1 MKKVLILSSLPLFL
15 MARSITFSEALS
27 LAESNNK
34 ELIAKQKDIEI
45 AKQMIKEPDAYKKGK
60 LVFSENISRT
70 NHAGYV
76 FGMKLAS
83 REANF
88 GDFGFSDFL
97 GGIANAMNYSGGN
110 FNNFTNMMTNPQAQK
125 QMLATEPN
133 DLNNPDAR
141 NNFETKLTY
150 EVPLFTGYKLENAKT
165 MALLQLKA
173 KEAKLSHDR
182 KKLGLEVIKA
192 YNGAATAKKFIA
204 LTKEAASIAK
214 RFQKTA
220 QDLYSQGLN
229 RMLDVNQAAM
239 AAYSIST
246 KTKEARTQ
254 FRLAI
259 AYLRFLT
266 DDKSITD
273 VKGLINPKIPSLNLK
288 TLQENALVNRDDLK
302 WMKKNVETMKTK
314 VAFDS
319 SEEYPTIGAHIE
331 YGANDDK
338 FNVSTNK
345 DYYLVAVG
353 LKKTLFDGELTK
365 IKKQKAKIE
374 HLKTLEYEE
383 YMRDGIKLE
392 VEKNYLDYM
401 TQVKTLH
408 EKRKTVKMAK
418 SILDETEEI
427 YKNNLKFRTNMMYLL
442 LSLGNYIDAKADV
455 IKSTYNKSI
464 TAAKL
469 KLSIGNSL

>member
-1 MKKVLILSSLPLFL
+1 MKKVLVLSSLPLFL
-15 MARSITFSEALS
+15 MARTVTFSEALS
-27 LAESNNK
+27 LAEANNK

-76 FGMKLAS
+76 FGMKMAS
-83 REANF
+83 REATF
-88 GDFGFSDFL
+88 GDFGFDEFL
-97 GGIANAMNYSGGN
+97 GGITSYMNMTGTYDRFKGAMSKPENQS
-110 FNNFTNMMTNPQAQK
+110 K
-125 QMLATEPN
+125 MLATKPKN
-133 DLNNPDAR
+133 LNYPDAR
-141 NNFETKLTY
+141 DNFETKLTF
-150 EVPLFTGYKLENAKT
+150 EIPLFTGYKLENAKT
-165 MALLQLKA
+165 MAMLQLKA
-173 KEAKLSHDR
+173 KEAKLSSDR

-254 FRLAI
+254 FKLAI

-266 DDKSITD
+266 GDKSITD
-273 VKGLINPKIPSLNLK
+273 VKGFINPKIPSLNLK

-302 WMKKNVETMKTK
+302 WMKKNVETMKAK
-314 VAFDS
+314 IAFDS
-319 SEEYPTIGAHIE
+319 SEEYPTIGAHVE
-331 YGANDDK
+331 YGTNDDR
-338 FNVSTNK
+338 FTLNTNK

-383 YMRDGIKLE
+383 YMKDGIRLE

-401 TQVKTLH
+401 TQTKTLK
-408 EKRKTVKMAK
+408 EKKKTVKMAK

-442 LSLGNYIDAKADV
+442 ISLGKYVEAKADV
-455 IKSTYNKSI
+455 IKSSYKRSI
-464 TAAKL
+464 SAAKL